1 MNRTFL
7 SMAAASMLLTG
18 IGLASAQTTTTTT
31 TWTNEHGTTIR
42 RDSTTNKYTSFKDPA
57 LKPTVGVVLP
67 GAVTLYALP
76 GTITIPSRE
85 NYSYAIVNDRPVVVE
100 RSTRRVVHS
109 WD

>member
-7 SMAAASMLLTG
+7 SLAAASMLLAG

-42 RDSTTNKYTSFKDPA
+42 QDSTTNKYTSFKDPV

-67 GAVTLYALP
+67 GTVTLYPLP
-76 GTITIPSRE
+76 GTITVPSRE
-85 NYSYAIVNDRPVVVE
+85 NYSYSIVNDRPVVVE
-100 RSTRRVVHS
+100 RTTRRVVHS